1 MPEQLTGVIP
11 EELVRGIKRLEPL
24 PVTAQR
30 LLGLLNGKDVSLS
43 AIAELIEFD
52 QAIVAAV
59 LRTASTVR
67 HAGRTTPTVR
77 EAVIRLGTVALLDLV
92 LEGYL
97 KKLMTATPMYDL
109 SEQDLWL
116 HGAAAQ
122 LAVRAF
128 AADRPQAKIPPLAE
142 TAALLHDI
150 GKLIVS
156 RYLKADVRELV
167 SHARTRGIT
176 FVEAER
182 EVLGVD
188 HAAVGAA
195 MAEAWQFPAEII
207 DAIRRHHSPPFTNP
221 TVVLDA
227 VALANV
233 VAKTIET
240 GLGAEGLNFAVDLG
254 SYQRL
259 GVDFA
264 TFGRVCLQTD
274 SWLREMTRA
283 NGIVI
288 AR

>member
-1 MPEQLTGVIP
+1 MPEQLIAVVP
-11 EELVRGIKRLEPL
+11 EELVRGIRQLEPL

-30 LLGLLNGKDVSLS
+30 LLGLLNGDDVSLS

-77 EAVIRLGTVALLDLV
+77 QAVVRLGTVALLDLV

-97 KKLMTATPMYDL
+97 KKLRAATPLYDL

-122 LAVRAF
+122 LAVRAL
-128 AADRPQAKIPPLAE
+128 AAERPRAKIPAIAE

-156 RYLKADVRELV
+156 RYLKADVRTLV
-167 SHARTRGIT
+167 THAKVRAIT

-182 EVLGVD
+182 ELLGVD

-195 MAEAWQFPAEII
+195 MAEAWQFPPEII
-207 DAIRRHHSPPFTNP
+207 DAIRRHHSPPFSTP
-221 TVVLDA
+221 TVELDA
-227 VALANV
+227 VAMANV

-240 GLGAEGLNFAVDLG
+240 GLGAEGLNFTVDPG
-254 SYQRL
+254 SYRRL
-259 GVDFA
+259 GLDFTA
-264 TFGRVCLQTD
+264 FGRVCIQTQT
-274 SWLREMTRA
+274 WLREVTRA
-283 NGIVI
+283 HGVVL
-288 AR
+288 

>member
-1 MPEQLTGVIP
+1 MPEQLSAVVP
-11 EELVRGIKRLEPL
+11 EELVRRIRQLEPL
-24 PVTAQR
+24 PVTAHR
-30 LLGLLNGKDVSLS
+30 LLGLLNGKDVSRT

-59 LRTASTVR
+59 LRAASTLR

-77 EAVIRLGTVALLDLV
+77 EAVVRLGTVALLDLV

-97 KKLMTATPMYDL
+97 KKLRTATPMYDL

-122 LAVRAF
+122 LAVRAL
-128 AADRPQAKIPPLAE
+128 AAERPQAKIPAIAE

-156 RYLKADVRELV
+156 RYLKADVRELLT
-167 SHARTRGIT
+167 HARTRAIT

-182 EVLGVD
+182 ELLGVD
-188 HAAVGAA
+188 HAVVGAA
-195 MAEAWQFPAEII
+195 MAEAWKFPPEIV

-233 VAKTIET
+233 VAKTIAA
-240 GLGAEGLNFAVDLG
+240 GLGAEGLNFAVDPG
-254 SYQRL
+254 SYRRL

-264 TFGRVCLQTD
+264 TFGRVCLHAD
-274 SWLREMTRA
+274 AWLREVALA
-283 NGIVI
+283 NGVVL
-288 AR
+288 